1 MSSVPLPAR
10 PDASMSGATA
20 LALLAGLLALMG
32 FAFSDTLRA
41 MVQVWNTENYQHG
54 YLIVPMALWLA
65 WHNRREVLAQPLA
78 PFWPAAV
85 PLALACAAWMLGRL
99 AGVNVVEQFAL
110 VGMLPSALALV
121 FGWRLVWSLAYP
133 LAFLLFAVPF
143 GEGLY
148 PVLMEYTASFTV
160 ATVRL
165 SGVPVLREGLYFE
178 LPTGRWSVVE
188 ACSGLRYLLAALPL
202 SAVFGYLSWES
213 WKTRALFLV
222 FTAIVA
228 LVANWLRAYL
238 IVMLGHLSGM
248 KLAVGVDHLIYGW
261 LFFGIV
267 MAIVFWIGSRMKGSA
282 ARPNTPAA
290 GGMAGDA
297 AASYARPSA
306 LVLGLVISAGI
317 IGGTVA
323 GTGALQDQGE
333 PTVTLAPLAA
343 LIAREAVPPPAYA
356 YRPLYGGGVIHVE
369 GRAVHD
375 LGVGMLVTHYV
386 RQHRHGE
393 MITFENGVNPGRF
406 DSGQAWRITAR
417 STREP
422 AALGT
427 GFPSGPVN
435 EYRLASPAG
444 TVLAWEWFWLNGRVL
459 ADPRR
464 VKIHTALD
472 LLRGRGDESLA
483 FVAWVPVE
491 GSLDDTRAR
500 LAKAV
505 QGLQAGATA
514 AGL

>member
-1 MSSVPLPAR
+1 MSSLPLPAR
-10 PDASMSGATA
+10 PDASMSGAAA
-20 LALLAGLLALMG
+20 LALLAALLALMG
-32 FAFSDTLRA
+32 FAFGDTLRA

-78 PFWPAAV
+78 PFWPAAI
-85 PLALACAAWMLGRL
+85 PLMLACAAWMLGRL

-148 PVLMEYTASFTV
+148 PVMMERTADFTV
-160 ATVRL
+160 AAVRL
-165 SGVPVLREGLYFE
+165 SGVPVARDGLFFE
-178 LPTGRWSVVE
+178 LPSGRWSVVE

-202 SAVFGYLSWES
+202 SAVYAYLSWHS
-213 WKTRALFLV
+213 WLLRALFIAMTV
-222 FTAIVA
+222 VVA
-228 LVANWLRAYL
+228 VVANWLRAYL

-261 LFFGIV
+261 VFFGIV
-267 MAIVFWIGSRMKGSA
+267 MAIVFWIGSRWKDRAAAPDMTAAAA
-282 ARPNTPAA
+282 ARSTGPAA
-290 GGMAGDA
+290 LA
-297 AASYARPSA
+297 
-306 LVLGLVISAGI
+306 LGLVLAAGI
-317 IGGTVA
+317 IGGAVA
-323 GTGALQDQGE
+323 GTGTLQDQGE
-333 PTVTLAPLAA
+333 STVKLAPLAA
-343 LIAREAVPPPAYA
+343 LIAREAQPPPAEA
-356 YRPLYGGGVIHVE
+356 YRPVYDGGVGHLE
-369 GRAVHD
+369 GRVVHD
-375 LGVGMLVTHYV
+375 LGVGMMVTHYV

-393 MITFENGVNPGRF
+393 MITYENGMNPGRV

-427 GFPSGPVN
+427 GFPVGPVN

-444 TVLAWEWFWLNGRVL
+444 AVLAWEWFWLNGRVL

-483 FVAWVPVE
+483 FVAWVPIE